1 MGYGMSFDRLEI
13 IYNFSA
19 PHAHKKETSD
29 QFTRYTIGKLLI
41 DDIMDQESDLDTL
54 RLEETLRRADPVP
67 YCTAPVHC
75 DNELAPPQSTGAG
88 REDKPVVQT
97 PVESVPVSTMQP
109 VASEAQLSVEV
120 DGSSVVEPSS
130 EGHSACEQM
139 PHVHFETLVGG
150 NSTSSQFGLLGIQ
163 KSNNRRIAL
172 DLSET
177 TTISLFGVQGAGK
190 SYTIGTVSEMVLKQ
204 IPNVNQLPSPLAGV
218 IFHYSE
224 SMDYAP
230 EFTSMNHPNDK
241 LSDIQK
247 LMEQYKASPCA
258 IDDIVLLTP
267 KAKMQ
272 ERKAQYPEIEVRPI
286 AFKSSELNVK
296 DWQFLLGAV
305 GNDSMYIKQI
315 NSIMRNIRNNLSL
328 EALRAEVRKSPLL
341 TNNQKAL
348 AEQRFQF
355 AQEYIDD
362 TVELSSILK
371 PGRLVI
377 VDLRDEFIQKDEA
390 LGLFVVMLNI
400 FSGVTEYVGRRFN
413 KFIVFDEAHK
423 YMDNKDLT
431 NNIVTAIREMRHKG
445 VSLMIASQDPPSLPS
460 EIIELSSVVLMH
472 KFNSPTWLKHIQ
484 KSITSLSHVQ
494 VTEMASLS
502 PGEAFLWANKSTDK
516 QIEIRPVK
524 IITRPRVTK
533 HGGTTVK
540 AV

>member
-1 MGYGMSFDRLEI
+1 MAKVIYPSFVDRDAAQVGERRLDLSGEASNVEVPEHAASTI
-13 IYNFSA
+13 DSGA
-19 PHAHKKETSD
+19 PSTS
-29 QFTRYTIGKLLI
+29 GP
-41 DDIMDQESDLDTL
+41 M
-54 RLEETLRRADPVP
+54 P
-67 YCTAPVHC
+67 
-75 DNELAPPQSTGAG
+75 
-88 REDKPVVQT
+88 
-97 PVESVPVSTMQP
+97 
-109 VASEAQLSVEV
+109 SVEF
-120 DGSSVVEPSS
+120 D
-130 EGHSACEQM
+130 
-139 PHVHFETLVGG
+139 TLVGG
-150 NSTSSQFGLLGIQ
+150 NASPGQFGLLGVQ
-163 KSNNRRIAL
+163 KANGRRIAL

-190 SYTIGTVSEMVLKQ
+190 SYTIGTMAEMVLKQ
-204 IPNVNQLPSPLAGV
+204 IPNVNHLPSPLAGV

-230 EFTSMNHPNDK
+230 EFTSMNMPNDK
-241 LSDIQK
+241 ATDLQK
-247 LMEQYKASPCA
+247 LLEQYHASPTSV
-258 IDDIVLLTP
+258 DDIVLLVP
-267 KAKMQ
+267 RAKMQ
-272 ERKAQYPEIEVRPI
+272 DRKAQYPGIEVRPI
-286 AFKSSELNVK
+286 AFNSSELSVK

-315 NSIMRNIRNNLSL
+315 NSIMRSIRDRVSL
-328 EALRAEVRKSPLL
+328 EALRTEVRNSPLL

-362 TVELSSILK
+362 TTELRSVLK

-400 FSGVTEYVGRRFN
+400 FSGVAEYAGKRFN

-431 NNIVTAIREMRHKG
+431 SNIVTAIREMRHKG

-472 KFNSPTWLKHIQ
+472 KFNSPAWLKHIQ
-484 KSITSLSHVQ
+484 KSITSLSHVRD
-494 VTEMASLS
+494 TEMAALS
-502 PGEAFLWANKSTDK
+502 PGEAFLWSNKSTDR
-516 QIEIRPVK
+516 QIETRPVK
-524 IITRPRVTK
+524 IVTRPRVTK
-533 HGGTTVK
+533 HGGATVT